1 MLNKIISKIR
11 SVLLPCLTLGTSTI
25 FFFAIGFFFG
35 INKKSDFILFT
46 ITILTTVG
54 TILQIS
60 WYGLLPRLTSSSSNK
75 FSAYIISNGFIYCVF
90 VNFLPFFILFVDI
103 PNIFLSGC
111 VFSLLFQLHQ
121 YFKNVFIYLG
131 RLKAFYIFDALGYA
145 VCIISMLIFRGWL
158 LDLPVS
164 VFFMLLAFCW
174 FITVIS
180 EIIYLTPY
188 ISYKLSLKP
197 ILICIVPTWKTRIA
211 NSGFIIKDLLTAYIL
226 NILAP
231 VGGLTVYSY
240 ANKISTAIFQLFS
253 QYKVNAWVSLVRDRG
268 LKQVK
273 LSDIKKVSF
282 LSSIDFC
289 FFQFLA
295 CLGVVIFILLIGIK
309 INIQWG
315 LLSVISSGTLYL
327 IQSIEQPYARFVY
340 MSRRFTEIAIADGIN
355 FVSYLIFFIY
365 GYAYSNVYAILS
377 GIVIAQLFS
386 FYCYSLFCKRLFK
399 YGS

>member
-1 MLNKIISKIR
+1 MN
-11 SVLLPCLTLGTSTI
+11 LLPFS
-25 FFFAIGFFFG
+25 
-35 INKKSDFILFT
+35 
-46 ITILTTVG
+46 
-54 TILQIS
+54 
-60 WYGLLPRLTSSSSNK
+60 LLS
-75 FSAYIISNGFIYCVF
+75 
-90 VNFLPFFILFVDI
+90 VDI

-145 VCIISMLIFRGWL
+145 ICIISMLIFRGWL
-158 LDLPVS
+158 LELPVS

-174 FITVIS
+174 FFTVIG
-180 EIIYLTPY
+180 EIIYLKLY

-197 ILICIVPTWKTRIA
+197 IFICLIPTWKTRLA
-211 NSGFIIKDLLTAYIL
+211 SSGFIIKDLLTAYIL

-240 ANKISTAIFQLFS
+240 ANKLSTAIFQLFS
-253 QYKVNAWVSLVRDRG
+253 QYKVNAWVSLVRDKG
-268 LKQVK
+268 LKKVK

-289 FFQFLA
+289 VFQFLA
-295 CLGVVIFILLIGIK
+295 CLGVVIFISLIGVK
-309 INIQWG
+309 VDVQWG
-315 LLSVISSGTLYL
+315 LLSVISSGALYL

-355 FVSYLIFFIY
+355 FASYLIFFIY
-365 GYAYSNVYAILS
+365 GYACSNVYAILS
-377 GIVIAQLFS
+377 GIVTAQLFS

-399 YGS
+399 YDP